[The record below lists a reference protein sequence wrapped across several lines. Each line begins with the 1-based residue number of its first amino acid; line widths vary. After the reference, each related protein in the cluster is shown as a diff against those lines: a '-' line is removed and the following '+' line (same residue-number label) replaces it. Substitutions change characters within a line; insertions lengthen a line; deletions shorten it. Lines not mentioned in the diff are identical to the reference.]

1 MSKTRDYE
9 ALLYWNGDEQQL
21 DKIRSAKDDRAK
33 WKLLMDALEETHMTD
48 PIDFTVRHRSA
59 MEARQVMAI
68 EVDTQ
73 LGLLEAMLAAVR
85 KALCGGIPPQCH

>member
-33 WKLLMDALEETHMTD
+33 WKLLMDALEETHMT
-48 PIDFTVRHRSA
+48 ILSTSQFAIGRRWKLVR
-59 MEARQVMAI
+59 
-68 EVDTQ
+68 
-73 LGLLEAMLAAVR
+73 
-85 KALCGGIPPQCH
+85 